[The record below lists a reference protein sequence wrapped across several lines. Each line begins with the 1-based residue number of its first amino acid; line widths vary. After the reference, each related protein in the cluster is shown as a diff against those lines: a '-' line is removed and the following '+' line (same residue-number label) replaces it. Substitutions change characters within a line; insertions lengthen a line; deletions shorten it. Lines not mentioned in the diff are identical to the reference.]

1 MYNIPTNYCIND
13 NRTKKE
19 FKIITFSN
27 YKKRDVI
34 IAFKTAL
41 IKSNLEEAVRWMVEL
56 NCSGYNKFIL
66 DAITEIYLKYINI
79 NNILFYIYLNRQ
91 IKQLYKII
99 NKYPTS
105 EELHIRNLQ
114 ETRNLLSE
122 LTAIC
127 TLSKKNNLFI
137 DTALPKISRNKLFSI
152 TELKKHQIATDL
164 SCVYRYIYET
174 DSKELKLALNEIV
187 YNLNSE
193 YGSYKECIFWYEW
206 LERVDNILKRRDE
219 QFKCRETV
227 LKVPNDYKNLWV
239 FKIWE
244 ILDNLTLPD
253 IVSKYIDKFFQDYL
267 NNFKIATLRKKKYL
281 LFICFYITKNH
292 NFITNMEQNEHLI
305 IQTVANINKMYY
317 SIAKNIVL
325 NNNSFDTLIN
335 PHITAIDSF
344 ESRDS
349 SQDPTR
355 NTVTVNN
362 NVSINRDSNT
372 VYINRNI
379 DQEYDFE
386 EVIEEEAVKKTRS
399 DIKLGYFKSIISK
412 KS

>member
-1 MYNIPTNYCIND
+1 
-13 NRTKKE
+13 
-19 FKIITFSN
+19 
-27 YKKRDVI
+27 
-34 IAFKTAL
+34 
-41 IKSNLEEAVRWMVEL
+41 
-56 NCSGYNKFIL
+56 
-66 DAITEIYLKYINI
+66 
-79 NNILFYIYLNRQ
+79 
-91 IKQLYKII
+91 
-99 NKYPTS
+99 
-105 EELHIRNLQ
+105 
-114 ETRNLLSE
+114 
-122 LTAIC
+122 
-127 TLSKKNNLFI
+127 
-137 DTALPKISRNKLFSI
+137 
-152 TELKKHQIATDL
+152 
-164 SCVYRYIYET
+164 
-174 DSKELKLALNEIV
+174 
-187 YNLNSE
+187 
-193 YGSYKECIFWYEW
+193 
-206 LERVDNILKRRDE
+206 
-219 QFKCRETV
+219 
-227 LKVPNDYKNLWV
+227 
-239 FKIWE
+239 
-244 ILDNLTLPD
+244 
-253 IVSKYIDKFFQDYL
+253 
-267 NNFKIATLRKKKYL
+267 
-281 LFICFYITKNH
+281 
-292 NFITNMEQNEHLI
+292 MEQNEHLI